1 VVAPTAPAPAAPTT
15 PYAPAVLKKTTQQQL
30 AGRIV
35 AIDRSHKNI
44 TLQVD
49 NLTYVLEIVDAT
61 RISDEGRERN
71 MNDLIVGRYVIATI
85 MVRELTEGRV
95 EVGVLSVD
103 VGKAVEAQGRAAA
116 RKRK

>member
-1 VVAPTAPAPAAPTT
+1 M
-15 PYAPAVLKKTTQQQL
+15 
-30 AGRIV
+30 
-35 AIDRSHKNI
+35 NI

-49 NLTYVLEIVDAT
+49 NLTYVLQIADAT

-71 MNDLIVGRYVIATI
+71 MNDVIVGRYIIATI

-95 EVGVLSVD
+95 EVGVLSLD
-103 VGKAVEAQGRAAA
+103 LGKSAEAQGRA

>member
-1 VVAPTAPAPAAPTT
+1 
-15 PYAPAVLKKTTQQQL
+15 L

-35 AIDRSHKNI
+35 AVDRSHKTV

-49 NLTYVLEIVDAT
+49 NLTYVLEIADAT

-71 MNDLIVGRYVIATI
+71 MNDVIVGRYIIATV

-95 EVGVLSVD
+95 EVGVLSLD
-103 VGKAVEAQGRAAA
+103 LGKSAEAQGRA